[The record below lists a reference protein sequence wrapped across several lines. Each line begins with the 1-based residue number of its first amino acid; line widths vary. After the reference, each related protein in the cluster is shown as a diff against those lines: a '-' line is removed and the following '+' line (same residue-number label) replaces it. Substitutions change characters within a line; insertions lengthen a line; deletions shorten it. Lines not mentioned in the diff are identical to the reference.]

1 MINRKILSVGE
12 SVMLV
17 RVELAKGFKGDID
30 QHPEEQISYIEKG
43 KVEFE
48 VDGITRI
55 LSQGDVQHIS
65 PHMIHRVNVL
75 EDCVILDVFTPL
87 RRELLEKN

>member
-1 MINRKILSVGE
+1 MVKREILSTGE

-17 RVELAKGFKGDID
+17 KVELAKGFKGDID

-43 KVEFE
+43 KVQFE
-48 VDGITRI
+48 VDGTTRT

-65 PHMIHRVNVL
+65 ANVIHRVKVL

-87 RRELLEKN
+87 RKDLLGK

>member
-1 MINRKILSVGE
+1 MKRKILSTGK

-17 RVELAKGFKGDID
+17 RVELDKGFKGEID

-43 KVEFE
+43 KVEFN
-48 VDGITRI
+48 VDGATRI

-65 PHMIHRVNVL
+65 SNVVHRVKVL

-87 RRELLEKN
+87 RKDLLGK